1 MGVLPLRKDNQELK
15 AAVDRALSEGPLTI
29 TRDGVPAAVLVPA
42 EEYQRMAQ
50 RLAGAERP
58 TLGQL
63 ILRRAPEDAVDL
75 DALIGPRNGVWRRE
89 APDFE

>member
-1 MGVLPLRKDNQELK
+1 MGVLPLHEESQELK
-15 AAVDRALSEGPLTI
+15 AAVERALSEGPLTI
-29 TRDGVPAAVLVPA
+29 TRDGVAAAVLVPA
-42 EEYQRMAQ
+42 DDYERMAK
-50 RLAGAERP
+50 AERP

-75 DALIGPRNGVWRRE
+75 EALIGPRGGVWRRE